1 MNTRAI
7 RLRVCIH
14 LPATHLTVLN
24 HPASGL
30 HCWQSI
36 SCIPIQNS
44 HKPMYHPRMRYS
56 NEAKC
61 HQIKH
66 THINPI
72 PTMHCS
78 CVYACAFACVCVC
91 MCVCLHVCVCMCV
104 HVCMCCVHACVC
116 VCSVCVQCVCVV
128 CVCSVCVQCVCAVCV
143 CVCVCMC
150 VGVHVCMRVCV
161 ITYGCSPQ
169 ISSV

>member
-7 RLRVCIH
+7 RLSVCIH

-91 MCVCLHVCVCMCV
+91 MCVLACVCMCV
-104 HVCMCCVHACVC
+104 CVVCMHVCVCAVC
-116 VCSVCVQCVCVV
+116 VCSVCVQCVCSV
-128 CVCSVCVQCVCAVCV
+128 CVCLC
-143 CVCVCMC
+143 
-150 VGVHVCMRVCV
+150 VHVCGCACVYACVCDHV
-161 ITYGCSPQ
+161 WVLTPDLFCLTHT
-169 ISSV
+169 

>member
-14 LPATHLTVLN
+14 LPATHLAVLN

-91 MCVCLHVCVCMCV
+91 MCVFACVCMCV
-104 HVCMCCVHACVC
+104 CVVCMHVC
-116 VCSVCVQCVCVV
+116 VCA
-128 CVCSVCVQCVCAVCV
+128 VCAVCV